1 MATKQNTI
9 MPTPSPTIIS
19 HTSIT
24 SPTTRP
30 TNTPTNTQS
39 TTQSTT
45 PTTTQSTTPTTTSIT
60 NPTTTLTSTSIITPP
75 KKKSTTSTTSKQVIT
90 ISGLDIMTS
99 RIIIQSTSAII
110 GIFVF
115 VFVPILANSINKPIA
130 SVILNVIPNDLILA
144 YFIVEDNIEEYLLG
158 CIFSPLLNV
167 VDNLI
172 SYWLYVYVKTGPS
185 IALWSNIIIWILAI
199 ILSYIFI

>member
-1 MATKQNTI
+1 MATTQNNSSINTI
-9 MPTPSPTIIS
+9 MPT
-19 HTSIT
+19 T
-24 SPTTRP
+24 SP
-30 TNTPTNTQS
+30 
-39 TTQSTT
+39 T
-45 PTTTQSTTPTTTSIT
+45 PTTTTSPTPTTRTSPIPTPSQKPTSKTNSTTPQ
-60 NPTTTLTSTSIITPP
+60 N
-75 KKKSTTSTTSKQVIT
+75 SKQITT

-99 RIIIQSTSAII
+99 RVIIQSTSAII

-172 SYWLYVYVKTGPS
+172 SYCLYVYFKAPAS

>member
-1 MATKQNTI
+1 MSTQNNNSLINTI
-9 MPTPSPTIIS
+9 TNNII
-19 HTSIT
+19 
-24 SPTTRP
+24 P
-30 TNTPTNTQS
+30 S
-39 TTQSTT
+39 TTNPSTT
-45 PTTTQSTTPTTTSIT
+45 KTSTTNPSTT
-60 NPTTTLTSTSIITPP
+60 NPSTTNHSTTKPSTTKP
-75 KKKSTTSTTSKQVIT
+75 STTSSSSQVIT

-110 GIFVF
+110 GVIVF

-158 CIFSPLLNV
+158 CVFSPLLNV
-167 VDNLI
+167 IDNII
-172 SYWLYVYVKTGPS
+172 SYVLYVYIKTTAS
-185 IALWSNIIIWILAI
+185 VALWANILIWVFAI

>member
-1 MATKQNTI
+1 MATQQNNSATNTI
-9 MPTPSPTIIS
+9 MT
-19 HTSIT
+19 
-24 SPTTRP
+24 
-30 TNTPTNTQS
+30 S
-39 TTQSTT
+39 TTNPSTINPSTSNPSTINSSTSNPSTSTSSTT
-45 PTTTQSTTPTTTSIT
+45 KPSTTTSSKT
-60 NPTTTLTSTSIITPP
+60 SPSKKLSTS
-75 KKKSTTSTTSKQVIT
+75 SSSSKVIT

-99 RIIIQSTSAII
+99 RVIIQSTSAII
-110 GIFVF
+110 GVIVF

-167 VDNLI
+167 IDNII
-172 SYWLYVYVKTGPS
+172 SYVLYVYIKTTAS
-185 IALWSNIIIWILAI
+185 VALWANILIWVFAI

>member
-1 MATKQNTI
+1 MSTQQNNSLINTI
-9 MPTPSPTIIS
+9 TNNII
-19 HTSIT
+19 
-24 SPTTRP
+24 P
-30 TNTPTNTQS
+30 
-39 TTQSTT
+39 
-45 PTTTQSTTPTTTSIT
+45 
-60 NPTTTLTSTSIITPP
+60 
-75 KKKSTTSTTSKQVIT
+75 STTSSSTTNPSTTKTSTTNPSTTKPSTTNPSTTKPSTTNPSTTKPSTTKPSTTKPSTTSSSSQVIT

-110 GIFVF
+110 GVIVF

-158 CIFSPLLNV
+158 CVFSPLLNV
-167 VDNLI
+167 IDNII
-172 SYWLYVYVKTGPS
+172 SYVLYVYIKTTAS
-185 IALWSNIIIWILAI
+185 VALWTNILIWVFAI

>member
-1 MATKQNTI
+1 MATQQNNSSTNTI
-9 MPTPSPTIIS
+9 TPSTHLIT
-19 HTSIT
+19 TSST
-24 SPTTRP
+24 K
-30 TNTPTNTQS
+30 TPS
-39 TTQSTT
+39 TTTPSKTTSSTT
-45 PTTTQSTTPTTTSIT
+45 TPSTTTSS
-60 NPTTTLTSTSIITPP
+60 TTTPSKKLSTS
-75 KKKSTTSTTSKQVIT
+75 SSSSQVIT

-99 RIIIQSTSAII
+99 RVIIQSTSAII
-110 GIFVF
+110 GVIVF

-167 VDNLI
+167 IDNII
-172 SYWLYVYVKTGPS
+172 SYFLYVYIKTTAS
-185 IALWSNIIIWILAI
+185 VALWANILIWVFAI

>member
-24 SPTTRP
+24 SPTT
-30 TNTPTNTQS
+30 TPT
-39 TTQSTT
+39 TTQTTT
-45 PTTTQSTTPTTTSIT
+45 PTTTQTTTQSTTPTTTSIT
-60 NPTTTLTSTSIITPP
+60 NPTTTLTHTSIITPP
-75 KKKSTTSTTSKQVIT
+75 KKKSTTSTTTSKQVIT

-99 RIIIQSTSAII
+99 RVIIQSTSAII